1 MAQTDV
7 VIVAQLAEAVRR
19 ARAEGVVGV
28 VGKNRPLERVEEAD
42 AEVVRVARRH
52 LRVGA
57 GNADGGDPRVG
68 EITRTGDGNRR
79 TVGAEHDGNAGADQL
94 LSRGRRLVGRRAV
107 VGVNQLDFIR
117 LAVDHDRRRLVKA
130 ELRPER
136 LLFAARA
143 AVAGRRLENADTDD
157 LIRRQ
162 GR

>member
-1 MAQTDV
+1 M
-7 VIVAQLAEAVRR
+7 E
-19 ARAEGVVGV
+19 
-28 VGKNRPLERVEEAD
+28 
-42 AEVVRVARRH
+42 
-52 LRVGA
+52 
-57 GNADGGDPRVG
+57 
-68 EITRTGDGNRR
+68 

-117 LAVDHDRRRLVKA
+117 LAVDHDRRRLEQT
-130 ELRPER
+130 ELSAER
-136 LLFAARA
+136 LLLATRA